1 MPIINLSGNYG
12 YTPYSASNLASYTTI
27 NASLA
32 TWIVA
37 NCRNQNPDYDTLW
50 SEGTGQLNTY
60 PFKISGAGTG
70 LVLFGGTVW
79 GEVPQTS
86 DWQYTYNNSA
96 AMRIEAAPN
105 MTIDE
110 WRIDRAWDAVRIAS
124 GTTNW
129 LVDDSYF
136 SNVRDDAIE
145 NDYLLSGTIRDSL
158 FDGVYTGISLA
169 NGSGLNGSAS
179 TITLEGAFIHHEIY
193 LVNGEMTHGSPF
205 KTNESNP
212 GGTPNIRIINSVIA
226 IEDPDHNS
234 QGRLDLAWDHVVE
247 SHGNVFLNLSDTP
260 LSADYPLPHSG
271 FTILQGQVA
280 RDYWAACKAAWLDNH
295 DGTSFADITPLPPL
309 PGATVTSPPP
319 TTTTTTTTTT
329 IMGTSASETLTGSL
343 NGDTINGAGGNDLI
357 FGKLGNDVLTGGS
370 GTDKFVFDTKP
381 GVGNVDRITD
391 FDIAHDYI
399 YLDNAIFT
407 TIGSGSFSSPKR
419 LYGTYF
425 ESGVGVKADDS
436 NDHILYDTG
445 SGVLSY
451 DADGNGSGAPVQ
463 IALLSPGLDLSHWD
477 FFVV

>member
-1 MPIINLSGNYG
+1 MPSINLSGNYG

-37 NCRNQNPDYDTLW
+37 NCRNSNPDYDTLW
-50 SEGTGQLNTY
+50 SEGSGQLNTY

-70 LVLFGGTVW
+70 LVLLGGTVW

-86 DWQYTYNNSA
+86 DWEYTYNNSA
-96 AMRIEAAPN
+96 ALRIEAAPN

-110 WRIDRAWDAVRIAS
+110 WRIDKAWDAIRIAT

-129 LVDDSYF
+129 LVDDTYL

-145 NDYLLSGTIRDSL
+145 DDYLLSGTVRDSL
-158 FDGVYTGISLA
+158 FDGVYSGISLA
-169 NGSGLNGSAS
+169 NSSGLNGSAS
-179 TITLEGAFIHHEIY
+179 TITLEGAFIRHETY
-193 LVNGEMTHGSPF
+193 LVRGEMTHGSLF
-205 KTNESNP
+205 KANESNP
-212 GGTPNIRIINSVIA
+212 GATPNIRIINSVIA

-234 QGRLDLAWDHVVE
+234 QGRLDVAWDHVIE

-260 LSADYPLPHSG
+260 LSSDYPLPPSG

-309 PGATVTSPPP
+309 PGATVAPTPPPP
-319 TTTTTTTTTT
+319 TTTTTTSA

-381 GVGNVDRITD
+381 GIGNVDRITD
-391 FDIAHDYI
+391 FDTAHDYI

-445 SGVLSY
+445 SGALSY
-451 DADGNGSGAPVQ
+451 DADGNGSLAPVQ
-463 IALLSPGLDLSHWD
+463 IAQLSPGLDLSHWD